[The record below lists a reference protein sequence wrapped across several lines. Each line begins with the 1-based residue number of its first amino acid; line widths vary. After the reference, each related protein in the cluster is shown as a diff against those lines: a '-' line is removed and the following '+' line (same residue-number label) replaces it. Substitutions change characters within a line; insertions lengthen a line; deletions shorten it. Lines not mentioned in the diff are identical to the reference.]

1 MTVVVAV
8 VVGVLAVTVGFL
20 LGRRAAARR
29 NTAPATPAESPPAL
43 LAAVS
48 RRPVIAAASGDVD
61 SAQMPALVVE
71 ALGEGVVVVDRDD
84 VVLLA
89 NPAARALGA
98 LDGDRLVVADLR
110 ELARTAQDERAVLTR
125 TVELTRGWLGLEVVV
140 VSAAAVPIIPPD
152 SPRAIAV
159 ALLLTDTTEARRL
172 EAVRR
177 DFVANVSHELKT
189 PVGAL
194 TLLAE
199 AVQDAADDPV
209 AVQRFAAR
217 MQHEGQRLGRLVG
230 ELVALSR
237 VQGADVRPELAPV
250 LVEDV
255 IDEAMDRTR
264 LRANDVGI
272 TLSSSVTDGLTVLGD
287 EDQLATAV
295 ANLVDNAVSYS
306 PDGTRV
312 VITGRAT
319 DAPAGAS
326 GGSWV
331 EIAVTDQGM
340 GISEADIERIFER
353 FYRVDPARSR
363 ATGGTGL
370 GLSIVKHVITN
381 HGGTIDIWSAEGAG
395 STFTVRLPEAPVP
408 GATPA
413 GSDDAAVRD
422 DVARGTQM
430 AEAPRRDVADGSL
443 ADPAPADPALADP
456 ALADSGTR
464 GER

>member
-1 MTVVVAV
+1 RPA
-8 VVGVLAVTVGFL
+8 GSGAAGF
-20 LGRRAAARR
+20 AAAGVDARR
-29 NTAPATPAESPPAL
+29 LPE
-43 LAAVS
+43 
-48 RRPVIAAASGDVD
+48 
-61 SAQMPALVVE
+61 LVVE
-71 ALGEGVVVVDRDD
+71 AIDEGVVVVDRGD

-98 LDGDRLVVADLR
+98 LDNDRLAVADLR
-110 ELARTAQDERAVLTR
+110 ELTRAAQDDGAVHTA
-125 TVELTRGWLGLEVVV
+125 TVELTRGWLGLDVVAV
-140 VSAAAVPIIPPD
+140 AATAVPILPHGAD
-152 SPRAIAV
+152 RVFAV
-159 ALLLTDTTEARRL
+159 ALLLTDNTESRRL

-199 AVQDAADDPV
+199 AVQDAADDPQ

-237 VQGADVRPELAPV
+237 VQGADALPDREPV
-250 LVEDV
+250 LVEEV

-272 TLSSSVTDGLTVLGD
+272 TLASSVADGLLVLGD
-287 EDQLATAV
+287 EDQLVTAV

-312 VITGRAT
+312 VITGRSV
-319 DAPAGAS
+319 DAPAGGPGAA
-326 GGSWV
+326 WV

-340 GISEADIERIFER
+340 GISESDVERIFER

-370 GLSIVKHVITN
+370 GLSIVKHVVTN
-381 HGGTIDIWSAEGAG
+381 HGGTIDVWSAEGAG
-395 STFTVRLPEAPVP
+395 STFTVRLPA
-408 GATPA
+408 
-413 GSDDAAVRD
+413 AAVRLD
-422 DVARGTQM
+422 ATHAAELPNEAPAEPAAQAPAEPPDEARVDPPGQAPTDPP
-430 AEAPRRDVADGSL
+430 AEAPTDPPAEAPTARPAEAGAHARL
-443 ADPAPADPALADP
+443 AASA
-456 ALADSGTR
+456 TR
-464 GER
+464 GNR